1 MATVKQLDKRSGITY
16 VYESVSYWDRE
27 KKQPRSRRTLIGR
40 LDPATGEIV
49 PTDGR
54 GKRRAQKETDPVVR
68 KGPVPVAKTD
78 RLFFGATYLLDQ
90 IGEVTGLTADL
101 KTCFPDTYKQIQSIA
116 YYLVLED
123 QNPLFRFKKWA
134 AIHRHPYGKDIPS
147 QRSTEIFQSVTEEA
161 KMHFFRLQGKRRV
174 EKEYWAYDSTSISS
188 RSDTLRQVKYGK
200 NKDDDHLPQINLAL
214 VFGAESRLP
223 FYYRKLAGNV
233 PDVKTIQELLREL
246 DVLGYEKVKLV
257 MDRGYYSAE
266 NINALFKK
274 HLKFL
279 CGTSSALS
287 FAREFIREIGSKR
300 DHYEYYNSNLELYVF
315 TKTIAWDYEQE
326 RPYKGDVVK
335 EERRMYLHLYFNP
348 DKFSDD
354 GKAFNRKLDTLKNE
368 LLSGHRMPEHEKD
381 YKKYFEIKETPKRGV
396 SLTVKQDAV
405 DAAHERYGFFVL
417 ISNEVK
423 DPVTALSLYRMRDV
437 VEKAFWNV
445 KERLNLKRTMT
456 SSESSLDGK
465 LFVEFVAL
473 IYLSYIQKKMEE
485 NGLFATYTLHELLDE
500 LDVIEC
506 FMEPGKAPIQGEVLK
521 KQEQIYRDLDVT
533 PLLGRSRNRF
543 TEIWMS
549 RHYSLRGNRLRHSYV
564 IREFR

>member
-27 KKQPRSRRTLIGR
+27 KKQPRSKRTLIGR

-54 GKRRAQKETDPVVR
+54 GKHRAQKEADPVVR

-147 QRSTEIFQSVTEEA
+147 QRSTELFQSVTEEA

-188 RSDTLRQVKYGK
+188 RSETLRQVKYGK

-214 VFGAESRLP
+214 VFGEESRLP

-266 NINALFKK
+266 NINTLFKK

-287 FAREFIREIGSKR
+287 FAKEYIREIGSRK

-354 GKAFNRKLDTLKNE
+354 GKTFNRKLDTLKNE
-368 LLSGHRMPEHEKD
+368 LLSGHRVPEHEKE
-381 YKKYFEIKETPKRGV
+381 YKKYFEIKETPKRGI
-396 SLTVKQDAV
+396 SLTVKQDAI

-456 SSESSLDGK
+456 SSESSLEGK

-485 NGLFATYTLHELLDE
+485 KRLFATYTLHELLDE

-533 PLLGRSRNRF
+533 PLLAAGQPADA
-543 TEIWMS
+543 
-549 RHYSLRGNRLRHSYV
+549 
-564 IREFR
+564 

>member
-1 MATVKQLDKRSGITY
+1 MAMVKQLDKRSGITY
-16 VYESVSYWDRE
+16 IYESVSYWDRE
-27 KKQPRSRRTLIGR
+27 KKQPRSKRTLIGR
-40 LDPATGEIV
+40 LDPTTGEIV

-54 GKRRAQKETDPVVR
+54 GKRRAQKEDDPAVR
-68 KGPVPVAKTD
+68 KGPVPVVRTN

-90 IGEVTGLTADL
+90 IGEVTGLTSDL
-101 KTCFPDTYKQIQSIA
+101 KTCFPNTYKQIMSIA

-134 AIHRHPYGKDIPS
+134 AIHRHPFGKDIPS
-147 QRSTEIFQSVTEEA
+147 QRSTELFQSVTEEA
-161 KMHFFRLQGKRRV
+161 KMHFFRLQGKRRA

-188 RSDTLRQVKYGK
+188 RSETLRQVKYGK
-200 NKDDDHLPQINLAL
+200 NKDDDQLPQINLAL
-214 VFGAESRLP
+214 VFGEESKLP

-246 DVLGYEKVKLV
+246 DVLGYEKIKLV

-287 FAREFIREIGSKR
+287 FAKDFIREIGSRK

-354 GKAFNRKLDTLKNE
+354 GKAFNRRLDTLKNE
-368 LLSGHRMPEHEKD
+368 LLSGHRVPEHEKD
-381 YKKYFEIKETPKRGV
+381 YRKYFEIKETPKKGI

-445 KERLNLKRTMT
+445 KERLNLRRTMT
-456 SSESSLDGK
+456 SSESSLEGK

-485 NGLFATYTLHELLDE
+485 KGLFATYTLHELLDE

-506 FMEPGKAPIQGEVLK
+506 FMEPGKAPIQGEILK
-521 KQEQIYRDLDVT
+521 KQEQIYRDLGVA
-533 PLLGRSRNRF
+533 PLLAVGRPA
-543 TEIWMS
+543 EA
-549 RHYSLRGNRLRHSYV
+549 
-564 IREFR
+564 

>member
-1 MATVKQLDKRSGITY
+1 MSMVKQLDKRSGITY
-16 VYESVSYWDRE
+16 VYESVSYWDKE
-27 KKQPRSRRTLIGR
+27 KKQPRSKRTLIGR
-40 LDPATGEIV
+40 LDRTTGEIV

-54 GKRRAQKETDPVVR
+54 GKRRTQKEADPVVR
-68 KGPVPVAKTD
+68 KGPVPVARND

-101 KTCFPDTYKQIQSIA
+101 KTCFPSTYKQIQSIA

-147 QRSTEIFQSVTEEA
+147 QRSTEIFQSVTEEG
-161 KMHFFRLQGKRRV
+161 KMHFFRLQGKRRA

-188 RSDTLRQVKYGK
+188 RSETLRQVKYGK
-200 NKDDDHLPQINLAL
+200 NKDDDLLPQINLAL
-214 VFGAESRLP
+214 VFGEESRLP
-223 FYYRKLAGNV
+223 FYYRKLAGNI

-246 DVLGYEKVKLV
+246 DVLGYEKLKLV
-257 MDRGYYSAE
+257 MDRGYYSAD

-274 HLKFL
+274 HLKFI
-279 CGTSSALS
+279 CGTSSGLS
-287 FAREFIREIGSKR
+287 FAKEFIREIGSRK
-300 DHYEYYNSNLELYVF
+300 DHYAYYNSNLELYVF

-335 EERRMYLHLYFNP
+335 EERRMYLHLYFNS
-348 DKFSDD
+348 DKLSDD
-354 GKAFNRKLDTLKNE
+354 GKAFNRRLDTLKNE
-368 LLSGHRMPEHEKD
+368 LLSGHRVPEHEKD
-381 YKKYFEIKETPKRGV
+381 YRKYFEIKETPKRGI

-445 KERLNLKRTMT
+445 KERLNLRRTMT
-456 SSESSLDGK
+456 SSESSLEGK
-465 LFVEFVAL
+465 LFVEFIAL

-485 NGLFATYTLHELLDE
+485 KGLFATYTLHELLDE

-506 FMEPGKAPIQGEVLK
+506 FMEPGKSLIQGEVLK
-521 KQEQIYRDLDVT
+521 KQEQIYRDLEVT
-533 PLLGRSRNRF
+533 PLLA
-543 TEIWMS
+543 TAQPADA
-549 RHYSLRGNRLRHSYV
+549 
-564 IREFR
+564 

>member
-1 MATVKQLDKRSGITY
+1 MAMVKQLDKRSGITY
-16 VYESVSYWDRE
+16 VYESVSYWDKE
-27 KKQPRSRRTLIGR
+27 KKQPRSKRTLIGR

-54 GKRRAQKETDPVVR
+54 GKHRARKEADPLVR
-68 KGPVPVAKTD
+68 KGPIPVAKTD

-90 IGEVTGLTADL
+90 IGDVTGLTADL
-101 KTCFPDTYKQIQSIA
+101 KTCFPNTYKQIQSIA

-134 AIHRHPYGKDIPS
+134 AIHRHPYGRDIPS

-214 VFGAESRLP
+214 VFGEESRLP

-246 DVLGYEKVKLV
+246 DILGYEKIKLV
-257 MDRGYYSAE
+257 MDRGYYSVE

-274 HLKFL
+274 HMKFL

-287 FAREFIREIGSKR
+287 FAKEYIREIESKK

-315 TKTIAWDYEQE
+315 TRTIVWDYEQE
-326 RPYKGDVVK
+326 RPYKGDVIK

-368 LLSGHRMPEHEKD
+368 LLSGHRVPEHEKE
-381 YKKYFEIKETPKRGV
+381 YRKYFEMKETPKRGI

-445 KERLNLKRTMT
+445 KERLNLRRTMT
-456 SSESSLDGK
+456 SSESSLEGK
-465 LFVEFVAL
+465 LFVEFIAL
-473 IYLSYIQKKMEE
+473 FYLSYIQKKMEE
-485 NGLFATYTLHELLDE
+485 KGLFATYTLHELLDE

-521 KQEQIYRDLDVT
+521 KQEQIYRDLDVM
-533 PLLGRSRNRF
+533 PLLAAGRPP
-543 TEIWMS
+543 
-549 RHYSLRGNRLRHSYV
+549 V
-564 IREFR
+564 A

>member
-1 MATVKQLDKRSGITY
+1 MAIVKQLDKRSGITY

-27 KKQPRSRRTLIGR
+27 KKQPRSKRTLIGR

-214 VFGAESRLP
+214 VFGEESRLP

-274 HLKFL
+274 HPKFL

-326 RPYKGDVVK
+326 RPY
-335 EERRMYLHLYFNP
+335 N
-348 DKFSDD
+348 
-354 GKAFNRKLDTLKNE
+354 
-368 LLSGHRMPEHEKD
+368 
-381 YKKYFEIKETPKRGV
+381 
-396 SLTVKQDAV
+396 
-405 DAAHERYGFFVL
+405 
-417 ISNEVK
+417 
-423 DPVTALSLYRMRDV
+423 
-437 VEKAFWNV
+437 
-445 KERLNLKRTMT
+445 LN
-456 SSESSLDGK
+456 
-465 LFVEFVAL
+465 
-473 IYLSYIQKKMEE
+473 
-485 NGLFATYTLHELLDE
+485 
-500 LDVIEC
+500 
-506 FMEPGKAPIQGEVLK
+506 
-521 KQEQIYRDLDVT
+521 
-533 PLLGRSRNRF
+533 SRI
-543 TEIWMS
+543 T
-549 RHYSLRGNRLRHSYV
+549 
-564 IREFR
+564 

>member
-1 MATVKQLDKRSGITY
+1 MSTVKQLDKRSGITY
-16 VYESVSYWDRE
+16 VYESVSYWDKE
-27 KKQPRSRRTLIGR
+27 KKQPRSKRTLIGR
-40 LDPATGEIV
+40 LDPTTGEIV

-54 GKRRAQKETDPVVR
+54 GKRRAQKEADQIIQ

-101 KTCFPDTYKQIQSIA
+101 KTCFPNTYKQIQSIA

-134 AIHRHPYGKDIPS
+134 AIHRHPYGNDIPS

-214 VFGAESRLP
+214 IFGEESRLP
-223 FYYRKLAGNV
+223 FYYRKLAGNI

-246 DVLGYEKVKLV
+246 DVLGYEKIKLV
-257 MDRGYYSAE
+257 VDRGYYSTD

-287 FAREFIREIGSKR
+287 FAKEFIREIGSRK

-354 GKAFNRKLDTLKNE
+354 GKAFNRRLDTLKNE
-368 LLSGHRMPEHEKD
+368 LLSDRRVPEHEKD
-381 YKKYFEIKETPKRGV
+381 YRKYFEIKETPKRGI
-396 SLTVKQDAV
+396 SLTVKQDAI

-445 KERLNLKRTMT
+445 KERLNLRRTMT
-456 SSESSLDGK
+456 SSESSLEGK
-465 LFVEFVAL
+465 LFVEFIAL

-485 NGLFATYTLHELLDE
+485 KGLFATYTLHELLDE

-506 FMEPGKAPIQGEVLK
+506 FMEPGKSLIQGEVLK

-533 PLLGRSRNRF
+533 PLLA
-543 TEIWMS
+543 TAQPTDA
-549 RHYSLRGNRLRHSYV
+549 
-564 IREFR
+564 

>member
-1 MATVKQLDKRSGITY
+1 MAIVKQLDKRSGITY

-27 KKQPRSRRTLIGR
+27 KKQPRSKRTLIGR

-68 KGPVPVAKTD
+68 KGPVPVARTD

-214 VFGAESRLP
+214 VFGEESRLP

-533 PLLGRSRNRF
+533 PLLAAGQ
-543 TEIWMS
+543 TADA
-549 RHYSLRGNRLRHSYV
+549 
-564 IREFR
+564 

>member
-27 KKQPRSRRTLIGR
+27 KKQPRSKRTLIGR

-214 VFGAESRLP
+214 VFGEESRLP

-456 SSESSLDGK
+456 SSKVPWMGSCL
-465 LFVEFVAL
+465 LNL
-473 IYLSYIQKKMEE
+473 
-485 NGLFATYTLHELLDE
+485 LH
-500 LDVIEC
+500 
-506 FMEPGKAPIQGEVLK
+506 
-521 KQEQIYRDLDVT
+521 
-533 PLLGRSRNRF
+533 
-543 TEIWMS
+543 
-549 RHYSLRGNRLRHSYV
+549 
-564 IREFR
+564 

>member
-1 MATVKQLDKRSGITY
+1 MAMVKQLDKRSGITY
-16 VYESVSYWDRE
+16 IYESASYWDRE
-27 KKQPRSRRTLIGR
+27 KKQPRSKRTLIGR
-40 LDPATGEIV
+40 LNPTTGEIV

-54 GKRRAQKETDPVVR
+54 GKRRAQKEDDPAVR
-68 KGPVPVAKTD
+68 KGPVPVARTN

-101 KTCFPDTYKQIQSIA
+101 KTCFPNTYKQILSIA

-134 AIHRHPYGKDIPS
+134 AIHRHPFGKDIPS
-147 QRSTEIFQSVTEEA
+147 QRSTELFQSVTEEA
-161 KMHFFRLQGKRRV
+161 KMHFFRLQGKRRA

-188 RSDTLRQVKYGK
+188 RSETLRQVKYGK
-200 NKDDDHLPQINLAL
+200 NKDGDQLPQINLAL
-214 VFGAESRLP
+214 VFGEESKLP

-246 DVLGYEKVKLV
+246 DVLGYEKIKLV

-287 FAREFIREIGSKR
+287 FAKDFIREIGSKK

-354 GKAFNRKLDTLKNE
+354 GKAFNRRLDTLKNE
-368 LLSGHRMPEHEKD
+368 LLSSHRVPEHEKD
-381 YKKYFEIKETPKRGV
+381 YRKYFEIKETPKKGI

-445 KERLNLKRTMT
+445 KERLNLRRTMT
-456 SSESSLDGK
+456 SSESSLEGK

-485 NGLFATYTLHELLDE
+485 KGLFATYTLHELLDE

-506 FMEPGKAPIQGEVLK
+506 FMEPGKAPIQGEILK
-521 KQEQIYRDLDVT
+521 KQEQIYRDLGVA
-533 PLLGRSRNRF
+533 PLLAVGRPA
-543 TEIWMS
+543 EA
-549 RHYSLRGNRLRHSYV
+549 
-564 IREFR
+564 

>member
-1 MATVKQLDKRSGITY
+1 MSMVKQLDKRSGITY
-16 VYESVSYWDRE
+16 VYESVSYWDKE
-27 KKQPRSRRTLIGR
+27 KKQPRSKRTLIGR
-40 LDPATGEIV
+40 LDPTTGEIV

-54 GKRRAQKETDPVVR
+54 GKRRAQKEADQIIQ

-101 KTCFPDTYKQIQSIA
+101 KTCFPNTYKQIQSIA

-134 AIHRHPYGKDIPS
+134 AIHRHPYGNDIPS

-214 VFGAESRLP
+214 IFGEESRLP
-223 FYYRKLAGNV
+223 FYYRKLAGNI

-246 DVLGYEKVKLV
+246 DVLGYEKIKLV
-257 MDRGYYSAE
+257 VDRGYYSTD

-287 FAREFIREIGSKR
+287 FAKEFIREIGSRK

-354 GKAFNRKLDTLKNE
+354 GKAFNRRLDTLKNE
-368 LLSGHRMPEHEKD
+368 LLSDRRVPEHEKD
-381 YKKYFEIKETPKRGV
+381 YRKYFEIKETPKRGI
-396 SLTVKQDAV
+396 SLTVKQDAI

-445 KERLNLKRTMT
+445 KERLNLRRTMT
-456 SSESSLDGK
+456 SSESSLEGK
-465 LFVEFVAL
+465 LFVEFIAL

-485 NGLFATYTLHELLDE
+485 KGLFATYTLHELLDE

-506 FMEPGKAPIQGEVLK
+506 FMEPGKSLIQGEVLK
-521 KQEQIYRDLDVT
+521 KQEQIYRDLEVT
-533 PLLGRSRNRF
+533 PLLA
-543 TEIWMS
+543 TAQPADA
-549 RHYSLRGNRLRHSYV
+549 
-564 IREFR
+564 

>member
-1 MATVKQLDKRSGITY
+1 MAMVKQLDKRSGITY

-27 KKQPRSRRTLIGR
+27 KKQPRSKRTLIGR
-40 LDPATGEIV
+40 LNPITGEIV

-54 GKRRAQKETDPVVR
+54 GKRRAQKEADPIVR
-68 KGPVPVAKTD
+68 KGPVPVARTS

-101 KTCFPDTYKQIQSIA
+101 KTCFPNTYKQIQSIA

-147 QRSTEIFQSVTEEA
+147 QRSTELFQSVTEEA
-161 KMHFFRLQGKRRV
+161 KMHFFRLQGKRRA

-188 RSDTLRQVKYGK
+188 RSETLRQVKYGK

-214 VFGAESRLP
+214 VFGEESRLP
-223 FYYRKLAGNV
+223 FYYRKLAGNI

-246 DVLGYEKVKLV
+246 DVLGYEKIKLV
-257 MDRGYYSAE
+257 MDRGYYSAD

-279 CGTSSALS
+279 CGTSSSLS
-287 FAREFIREIGSKR
+287 FVKEFIREIGSKK

-315 TKTIAWDYEQE
+315 SKTIAWDYEQE
-326 RPYKGDVVK
+326 RPYKGDVIK

-348 DKFSDD
+348 DKLADD
-354 GKAFNRKLDTLKNE
+354 GKTFNRKLDALKNE
-368 LLSGHRMPEHEKD
+368 LLSGRRVPEHEKD
-381 YKKYFEIKETPKRGV
+381 YRKYFEIKETPKRGI

-423 DPVTALSLYRMRDV
+423 DPVTSLILYRMRNV

-456 SSESSLDGK
+456 SSESSLEGK

-473 IYLSYIQKKMEE
+473 IYLSYIQKKMEDK
-485 NGLFATYTLHELLDE
+485 GLFATYTLHELLDE

-506 FMEPGKAPIQGEVLK
+506 FMEPGKSPIQGEVLK
-521 KQEQIYRDLDVT
+521 KQELIYRDLDVT
-533 PLLGRSRNRF
+533 PLLAAGQP
-543 TEIWMS
+543 TDA
-549 RHYSLRGNRLRHSYV
+549 
-564 IREFR
+564 

>member
-1 MATVKQLDKRSGITY
+1 MAMVKQLDKRSGITY
-16 VYESVSYWDRE
+16 IYESASYWDRE
-27 KKQPRSRRTLIGR
+27 KKQPRSKRTLIGR
-40 LDPATGEIV
+40 LDPTTGEIV

-54 GKRRAQKETDPVVR
+54 GKRRAQKEDDPAVR
-68 KGPVPVAKTD
+68 KGPVPVARTN

-101 KTCFPDTYKQIQSIA
+101 KTCFPNTYKQILSIA

-134 AIHRHPYGKDIPS
+134 AIHRHPFGKDIPS
-147 QRSTEIFQSVTEEA
+147 QRSTELFQSVTEEA
-161 KMHFFRLQGKRRV
+161 KMHFFRLQGKRRA

-188 RSDTLRQVKYGK
+188 RSETLRQVKYGK
-200 NKDDDHLPQINLAL
+200 NKDDDQLPQINLAL
-214 VFGAESRLP
+214 VFGEESKLP

-246 DVLGYEKVKLV
+246 DVLGYEKIKLV

-287 FAREFIREIGSKR
+287 FAKDFIREIGSRK

-354 GKAFNRKLDTLKNE
+354 GKAFNRRLDTLKNE
-368 LLSGHRMPEHEKD
+368 LLSGHRVPEHEKD
-381 YKKYFEIKETPKRGV
+381 YRKYFEIKETPKKGI
-396 SLTVKQDAV
+396 SLTVKQGAV

-445 KERLNLKRTMT
+445 KERLNLRRTMT
-456 SSESSLDGK
+456 SSESSLEGK

-485 NGLFATYTLHELLDE
+485 KGLFATYTLHELLDE

-506 FMEPGKAPIQGEVLK
+506 FMEPGKTPIQGEILK
-521 KQEQIYRDLDVT
+521 KQEQIYRDLGVA
-533 PLLGRSRNRF
+533 PLLAVGRPA
-543 TEIWMS
+543 EA
-549 RHYSLRGNRLRHSYV
+549 
-564 IREFR
+564 

>member
-1 MATVKQLDKRSGITY
+1 MAMVKQLDKRSGITY
-16 VYESVSYWDRE
+16 IYESVSYWDRE
-27 KKQPRSRRTLIGR
+27 KKQPRSKRTLIGR
-40 LDPATGEIV
+40 LNPTTGEIV

-54 GKRRAQKETDPVVR
+54 GKHRAQKEDDPAVR
-68 KGPVPVAKTD
+68 KGPVPVARTN

-101 KTCFPDTYKQIQSIA
+101 KTCFPNTYKQILSIA

-134 AIHRHPYGKDIPS
+134 AIHRHPFGKDIPS

-161 KMHFFRLQGKRRV
+161 KMHFFRLQGKRRA

-188 RSDTLRQVKYGK
+188 RSETLRQVKYGK
-200 NKDDDHLPQINLAL
+200 NKDDDQLPQINLAL
-214 VFGAESRLP
+214 VFGEESKLP

-246 DVLGYEKVKLV
+246 DVLGYEKIKLV

-287 FAREFIREIGSKR
+287 FAKDFIREIGSRK

-354 GKAFNRKLDTLKNE
+354 GKAFNRRLDTLKNE
-368 LLSGHRMPEHEKD
+368 LLSSHRVPEHEKD
-381 YKKYFEIKETPKRGV
+381 YRKYFEIKETPKKGI

-445 KERLNLKRTMT
+445 KERLNLRRTMT
-456 SSESSLDGK
+456 SSESSLEGK

-485 NGLFATYTLHELLDE
+485 KGLFATYTLHELLDE

-506 FMEPGKAPIQGEVLK
+506 FMEPGKAPIQGEILK
-521 KQEQIYRDLDVT
+521 KQEQIYRDLGVA
-533 PLLGRSRNRF
+533 PLLAVGRPA
-543 TEIWMS
+543 EA
-549 RHYSLRGNRLRHSYV
+549 
-564 IREFR
+564 

>member
-1 MATVKQLDKRSGITY
+1 MAMVKQLDKRSGITY
-16 VYESVSYWDRE
+16 IYESASYWDRE
-27 KKQPRSRRTLIGR
+27 KKQPRSKRTLIGR
-40 LDPATGEIV
+40 LNPTTGEIV

-54 GKRRAQKETDPVVR
+54 GKRRAQKEDDPAVR
-68 KGPVPVAKTD
+68 KGPVPVARTN

-101 KTCFPDTYKQIQSIA
+101 KTCFPNTYKQIQSIA

-134 AIHRHPYGKDIPS
+134 AIHRHPFGKDIPS
-147 QRSTEIFQSVTEEA
+147 QRSTELFQSVTEEA
-161 KMHFFRLQGKRRV
+161 KMHFFRLQGKRRA

-188 RSDTLRQVKYGK
+188 RSETLRQVKYGK
-200 NKDDDHLPQINLAL
+200 NKDDDQLPQINLAL
-214 VFGAESRLP
+214 VFGEESKLP

-246 DVLGYEKVKLV
+246 DVLGYEKIKLV

-287 FAREFIREIGSKR
+287 FAKDFIREIGSRK

-354 GKAFNRKLDTLKNE
+354 GKAFNRRLDTLKNE
-368 LLSGHRMPEHEKD
+368 LLSGHRVPEHEKD
-381 YKKYFEIKETPKRGV
+381 YRKYFEIKETPKKGI

-445 KERLNLKRTMT
+445 KERLNLRRTMT
-456 SSESSLDGK
+456 SSESSLEGK

-485 NGLFATYTLHELLDE
+485 KGLFATYTLHELLDE

-506 FMEPGKAPIQGEVLK
+506 FMEPGKAPIQGEILK
-521 KQEQIYRDLDVT
+521 KQEQIYRDLGVA
-533 PLLGRSRNRF
+533 PLLAVGRPA
-543 TEIWMS
+543 EA
-549 RHYSLRGNRLRHSYV
+549 
-564 IREFR
+564 